1 MRPSSVDIPF
11 IGSDAIAAGHLTRA
25 RLRSQYRPLY
35 RGIYVPR
42 RYNVSLRER
51 IVGVAL
57 AAPDAVIAGVA
68 ASSLHGAKWI
78 DDDVPIE
85 VVKAIRRQRGLI
97 VRDETLDESEVTTVA
112 GIRVTTPARTA
123 VDLARHLPRDKAV
136 ERLDALMSARPFA
149 PEDVVLLAKR
159 HRGARG
165 LRRLPV
171 ALPLVDGGAESPR
184 ETWLRLLFI
193 DAGLPRPT
201 TQFVVHDEFGRYVRR
216 IDMCWE
222 EFKVGAEY
230 DGEQHLNSRR
240 QYVLDV
246 QVNRALQR
254 LRWHVV
260 HVIKEDRAADIVEQA
275 RTALL
280 SRGWRPSK

>member
-1 MRPSSVDIPF
+1 MEIPF

-25 RLRSQYRPLY
+25 RLCSQYRPLY

-42 RYNVSLRER
+42 RYDVSLRER

-97 VRDETLDESEVTTVA
+97 VRDETLDEGEVTTVA

-123 VDLARHLPRDKAV
+123 FDLARHLPRDKAV

-165 LRRLPV
+165 LRRLRV

-201 TQFVVHDEFGRYVRR
+201 TQFVVHDEFGRYIRR

>member
-1 MRPSSVDIPF
+1 MEIPF
-11 IGSDAIAAGHLTRA
+11 IGSEAIAAGHLTRA
-25 RLRSQYRPLY
+25 HLRSQYRPLY

-51 IVGVAL
+51 IVGVTL
-57 AAPDAVIAGVA
+57 ASPDAVIAGA
-68 ASSLHGAKWI
+68 ASAIHGAKWI
-78 DDDVPIE
+78 DNDVPIE
-85 VVKAIRRQRGLI
+85 LVSGIRRQRGLI
-97 VRDETLDESEVTTVA
+97 VRDETLDEDEVTTIA

-123 VDLARHLPRDKAV
+123 FDLARHQPRDRAV
-136 ERLDALMSARPFA
+136 ERLDALMNVRPFA
-149 PEDVVLLAKR
+149 PEDLLLLAKR

-165 LRRLPV
+165 LRRLRV
-171 ALPLVDGGAESPR
+171 AVPLVDGGAESPR
-184 ETWLRLLFI
+184 ETWLRLIFI

-201 TQFVVHDEFGRYVRR
+201 TQFVVYDEFGHYVRR

-230 DGEQHLNSRR
+230 DGQQHLNSRR

-254 LRWHVV
+254 LGWHVI
-260 HVIKEDRAADIVEQA
+260 HVIKEDRGSDLIEQA

-280 SRGWRPSK
+280 SRGWHPAKA